1 MLPEHTDPSI
11 CLCCMLGGI
20 YLILEKAGEW
30 SQPWHADH
38 RFGGSS
44 RGIQAG
50 GMGSMAL
57 QEDTHTASAPTEDL
71 SSCAISTE
79 SFALWF

>member
-1 MLPEHTDPSI
+1 
-11 CLCCMLGGI
+11 
-20 YLILEKAGEW
+20 
-30 SQPWHADH
+30 
-38 RFGGSS
+38 
-44 RGIQAG
+44 
-50 GMGSMAL
+50 MAL